1 MNCSPL
7 GPFVSV
13 PMMVIA
19 IVLGVLILPKLGFT
33 LFHLVIGSIPA
44 IVLSL
49 IFLVA
54 YILDE
59 RQLRKKRRRR

>member
-13 PMMVIA
+13 PMMIIA
-19 IVLGVLILPKLGFT
+19 IVLGALMLPKMGVT
-33 LFHLVIGSIPA
+33 WFHLVIGSIPV

-59 RQLRKKRRRR
+59 RQLRKKRMRR